1 MRRGTGLVR
10 TALAAVLVA
19 LPGRRA
25 VAQEQSRTL
34 TSALQAYQNL
44 EYETAA
50 ALLRRALAVEA
61 PSPDTLP
68 TALRPKALT
77 YLAASDYYRGRKDS
91 AAVVFRRLIIQ
102 DPRYRPDPL
111 TFPPEV
117 TSTFESARRAMKVV
131 AVDAPPD
138 TAIRLGRD
146 QYPIHL
152 YASSFHEIVVGLE
165 HPDGRF
171 IRGIYAGPIG
181 DSLLVN
187 WDGLDSANT
196 PAGDGTVVLTV
207 TSRPT
212 PGGEIVRVVR
222 IMLDIRA
229 TRADTLPWPTPAD
242 TLLLPERAPAGPAL
256 RSLSGGI
263 LGAAAV
269 LLLPSVVGSGAHAT
283 GARFA
288 VVGALSAAGIAG
300 FISHRPG
307 VPLPDNV
314 AKNVARRAAFQR
326 QIDLAKQDNARRRT
340 GVLERIRAGAP
351 IVISRETP

>member
-1 MRRGTGLVR
+1 MGRRTGLLG
-10 TALAAVLVA
+10 TALAAVMLA
-19 LPGRRA
+19 LPGRR
-25 VAQEQSRTL
+25 VTAQEQNRTFN
-34 TSALQAYQNL
+34 SALQAYQNL

-50 ALLRRALAVEA
+50 ALLRRALAIDA

-111 TFPPEV
+111 IFPPEV
-117 TSTFESARRAMKVV
+117 TSAFENARRTMKVV
-131 AVDAPPD
+131 AVNLPAD
-138 TAIRLGRD
+138 TALRLGRD
-146 QYPIHL
+146 QYPIRL

-171 IRGIYAGPIG
+171 IRGVYAGPIG
-181 DSLLVN
+181 DSLAVN

-196 PAGDGTVVLTV
+196 PAGDGAVVLTV

-222 IMLDIRA
+222 IMLDIHA
-229 TRADTLPWPTPAD
+229 TRADTLPWPTPPD
-242 TLLLPERAPAGPAL
+242 TLLLPEQQPSGPAL
-256 RSLSGGI
+256 KALSGGI

-269 LLLPSVVGSGAHAT
+269 LLLPSVVGSGTHPT
-283 GARFA
+283 GARYA
-288 VVGALSAAGIAG
+288 VVGTLTIAGIAG

-307 VPLPDNV
+307 VPLPGNV

-326 QIDLAKQDNARRRT
+326 QIDLARQDNVRRRT
-340 GVLERIRAGAP
+340 SVLERIRAAAP
-351 IVISRETP
+351 VVISRDTP